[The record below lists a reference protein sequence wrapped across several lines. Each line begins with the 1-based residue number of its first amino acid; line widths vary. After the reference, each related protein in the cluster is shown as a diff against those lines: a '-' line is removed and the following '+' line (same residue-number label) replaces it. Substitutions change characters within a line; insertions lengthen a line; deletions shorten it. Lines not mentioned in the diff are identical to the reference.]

1 MKFSEFLEKCDG
13 TVDLRVRMFLFGTPF
28 HAHGYKSYFIDLPA
42 LHDCE
47 VEYFYT
53 CIESSRDVL
62 VVSLKYPDVFT

>member
-1 MKFSEFLEKCDG
+1 
-13 TVDLRVRMFLFGTPF
+13 MFLFGTPF